1 MAGRIRV
8 PLKKQ
13 ESQERKKK
21 KESFDFKYRE
31 YLMAVNAGG
40 L

>member
-21 KESFDFKYRE
+21 ESFDFKYRE
-31 YLMAVNAGG
+31 YLTAVNAGG